1 MYTAGVVAAARR
13 SPLLPIFLIVLV
25 DVLGM
30 TIVIPLLAIYAGRF
44 GASPLVG
51 SLLFSTYAVC
61 QLLAGPVLGAMSDRY
76 GRRRVLLVTQVGTLI
91 GFIILARA
99 DALWMMFLGR
109 TIDGVTAGNL
119 TVAQAY
125 IADHTPP
132 AKRAGAFALIGI
144 AFGLGFTIGP
154 AISAVLAGHSLNAPF
169 WLAAGLSALS
179 ILGTL
184 FILPPDAPQ
193 PGAGAGAT
201 ADAATYRRPSVF
213 AVGTYVRYFQTPGLG
228 RRLTQFIV
236 YMFAF
241 WMFTSG
247 FPLFAESYLM
257 WGDTYFTVREIG
269 YTLALSGVIGALM
282 QGGALRRLVPRFGEA
297 HLAAVGF
304 VLFAIGFALLAVIP
318 ALGLLALATV
328 ASAIG
333 NAMLRPC
340 LTALVSQLA
349 DPREQGAVLGVT
361 QAMSSIAA
369 IAAPPLSGALIGA
382 NLGSAWAALAAGICV
397 LGFALGLGTRRPPP
411 LDVAANSRPAT

>member
-1 MYTAGVVAAARR
+1 MAATRR

-30 TIVIPLLAIYAGRF
+30 TIVIPLLAIYAERF

-51 SLLFSTYAVC
+51 SLLFSTFAVC
-61 QLLAGPVLGAMSDRY
+61 QLVAGPVLGSLSDRY
-76 GRRRVLLVTQVGTLI
+76 GRRRVLLVTQLGTLI

-154 AISAVLAGHSLNAPF
+154 AISAALAGHSLNAPF
-169 WLAAGLSALS
+169 WLAAALSALS

-184 FILPPDAPQ
+184 FILPADAPQ
-193 PGAGAGAT
+193 PGAA

-213 AVGTYVRYFQTPGLG
+213 AVSTYARYFKTPVLG

-236 YMFAF
+236 YMLAF

-247 FPLFAESYLM
+247 FPLFAKHYLR
-257 WGDTYFTVREIG
+257 WGDAYFTVREIG

-297 HLAAVGF
+297 ALTTVGF
-304 VLFAIGFALLAVIP
+304 VLFAAGFALLAVLP

-333 NAMLRPC
+333 NSMLRPC

-349 DPREQGAVLGVT
+349 DPREQGAVLGLT
-361 QAMSSIAA
+361 QSMSSIAA
-369 IAAPPLSGALIGA
+369 IAAPPLSGALVGA
-382 NLGSAWAALAAGICV
+382 NLGSTWALIAAAVCLV
-397 LGFALGLGTRRPPP
+397 GFALGLGTKPRPQP
-411 LDVAANSRPAT
+411 